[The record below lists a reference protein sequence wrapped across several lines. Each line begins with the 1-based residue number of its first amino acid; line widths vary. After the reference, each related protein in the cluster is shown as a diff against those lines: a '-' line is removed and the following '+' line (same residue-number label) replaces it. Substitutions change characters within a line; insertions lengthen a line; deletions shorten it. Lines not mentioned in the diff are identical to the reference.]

1 MKLAKRGHDKLSVL
15 NFLLFVSCR
24 ETSKCAVLTQHADVA
39 AEQMKLLMCKKT
51 TNTRTNKLRAHRI
64 SLFGLLCIASFI
76 HSES

>member
-24 ETSKCAVLTQHADVA
+24 ETSKCAVLTQHVA